1 MSDGAQSA
9 GAGGIMESARGLV
22 RSLLGLAQT
31 RIELF
36 GVELQEEK
44 LRAIRLMTWF
54 AAAVAFGS
62 AGVLVAVG
70 AAGIFFW
77 QAAGY
82 WGLIGL
88 AVVTLGVGAAI
99 LWWVHRQ
106 IMQGA
111 APFSATVA
119 EFRKDSERLQS
130 RS

>member
-1 MSDGAQSA
+1 
-9 GAGGIMESARGLV
+9 MESARGLV